1 MKPKLLHGSTPPI
14 TTQRILTFDVAD
26 FETDKFICTMSMPFT
41 PPLNMERVLKFVYSK
56 RPSLRYRKIVIEL

>member
-26 FETDKFICTMSMPFT
+26 FETDKFICTMSMPFRET
-41 PPLNMERVLKFVYSK
+41 LRHVIVLTAD
-56 RPSLRYRKIVIEL
+56 L